1 VLFARL
7 DASPLNL
14 IGPDMVRDLIGLVQ
28 HLEEHQD
35 AVSVVVFD
43 SASADFSTPT
53 MSTDYVLCRR
63 SRKRISQA
71 MPNSLILR

>member
-1 VLFARL
+1 MLFARL

-14 IGPDMVRDLIGLVQ
+14 IGPDMVRIGLVQ